1 MAKLYKVRTAP
12 GFNAA
17 GRRRAG
23 LSFTKGQTQIL
34 ELTKE
39 QLAELEADVW
49 LTVQEADKDAVATAP
64 GESAPEGSGEGSE
77 GSDEVTDPYEGKK
90 LAELKEMAAAAG
102 LDAEKLRSKQE
113 VIDLIE
119 ASKTDGS
126 EDEGDDEEEV
136 ELSEDMTLEDLKTI
150 ATDQGVDAEV
160 VAAAGEEDK
169 ADLIKAIEEAS
180 ENTEE

>member
-34 ELTKE
+34 ELSKE
-39 QLAELEADVW
+39 QLAELESDVW

-64 GESAPEGSGEGSE
+64 GETVTE
-77 GSDEVTDPYEGKK
+77 GSDEGSDDETQTDPYEGKK
-90 LAELKEMAAAAG
+90 LTELKAMAAEAG

-126 EDEGDDEEEV
+126 EDDDEEEV

-160 VAAAGEEDK
+160 VEAAGEDDK
-169 ADLIKAIEEAS
+169 AELIKAIEEAS
-180 ENTEE
+180 EKTEE

>member
-23 LSFTKGQTQIL
+23 LSFSKGQTQIL
-34 ELTKE
+34 ELSKE
-39 QLAELEADVW
+39 QLAELESDVW
-49 LTVQEADKDAVATAP
+49 LTVQEADKDAVPTAA
-64 GESAPEGSGEGSE
+64 GESAPDTTQTDGD
-77 GSDEVTDPYEGKK
+77 DETETDPYEGKK
-90 LAELKEMAAAAG
+90 LPELKAMAAEAG

-119 ASKTDGS
+119 ASKTDES
-126 EDEGDDEEEV
+126 DDEDEEV
-136 ELSEDMTLEDLKTI
+136 ELSEDMTLEELKTI
-150 ATDQGVDAEV
+150 ATDQGVDAAIVE
-160 VAAAGEEDK
+160 AAGEDDK

-180 ENTEE
+180 ENNTEE